1 MDNFNIF
8 FLKAFPAY
16 SVLCYTTALTCM
28 ILSKEYGPIV
38 TQQFLVTKE
47 DLISSTVV
55 DDQGD
60 NCHDIVHVDTQVS
73 QGKLIC
79 YNCKSWVYQQCVIP
93 F

>member
-1 MDNFNIF
+1 
-8 FLKAFPAY
+8 
-16 SVLCYTTALTCM
+16 M

-93 F
+93 FQVNTVFRQDKNLEKGNIIDSLKTTFQ